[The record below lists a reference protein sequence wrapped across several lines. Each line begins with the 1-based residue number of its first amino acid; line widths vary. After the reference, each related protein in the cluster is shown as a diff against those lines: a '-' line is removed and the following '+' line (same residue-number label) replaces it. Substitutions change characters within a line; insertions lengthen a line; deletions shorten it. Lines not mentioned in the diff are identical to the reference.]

1 MIMFIDILLQNFRV
15 LYTFEGRICL
25 LNLFES
31 GMDPIF
37 EVLIEGEVEDL
48 IMRLVHRYHDI
59 TV

>member
-1 MIMFIDILLQNFRV
+1 M
-15 LYTFEGRICL
+15 LYTFEGRIGL
-25 LNLFES
+25 LYLFES
-31 GMDPIF
+31 GMHPIF